1 MKSMTPIVKGDRPLG
16 VYLVTFYF
24 VLSGFLEAIQKYRE
38 WGSVLIWNPF
48 TEHSIWH
55 LAADIAIYLA
65 IAYMVWHLTWL
76 GRLAGLVF
84 GYLYLATWLWFLILH
99 LRGTAMNS
107 TNLHLILAVYHI
119 LALPFLLY
127 YLQREPRKRLFQRSL
142 LEILMPDE

>member
-1 MKSMTPIVKGDRPLG
+1 MNLSNKAERPLG
-16 VYLVTFYF
+16 IYLVTLYF

-38 WGSVLIWNPF
+38 WGSAFIWNPL

-55 LAADIAIYLA
+55 IAADVTIYLA

-84 GYLYLATWLWFLILH
+84 GYLYLGTWLWFLVLYA
-99 LRGTAMNS
+99 RGTAMN
-107 TNLHLILAVYHI
+107 TTTLHLILAGYHI

-127 YLQREPRKRLFQRSL
+127 YLQTEPRKKLFRQSL
-142 LEILMPDE
+142 LEILLPHD